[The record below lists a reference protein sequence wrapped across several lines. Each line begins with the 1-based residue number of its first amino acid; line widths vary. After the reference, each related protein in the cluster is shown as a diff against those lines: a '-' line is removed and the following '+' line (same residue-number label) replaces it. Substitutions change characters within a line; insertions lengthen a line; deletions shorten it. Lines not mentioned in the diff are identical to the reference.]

1 VIRVAHEEEEMDK
14 IRWLVFSY
22 NLPAEPTRARVWIW
36 RKLKRLGAVNAR
48 QSLWLLPHT
57 EENRSN
63 LQASCAY
70 IEKNGGTSLLL
81 EGTAL
86 DDRVQ
91 SLIMALFREA

>member
-1 VIRVAHEEEEMDK
+1 MTCVTHEEEEMDK

-36 RKLKRLGAVNAR
+36 RKLKKLGAVNAR

-57 EENRSN
+57 EENRRN
-63 LQASCAY
+63 LQAGCAY

-91 SLIMALFREA
+91 SLIMTLFNEA

>member
-1 VIRVAHEEEEMDK
+1 MDK

-36 RKLKRLGAVNAR
+36 RKLKKLGAVNAR

-57 EENRSN
+57 EENRRN

-70 IEKNGGTSLLL
+70 IERNGGTSLLL